1 MTKFC
6 EHSARRECLRSLVR
20 AERFKVRAFTGEQ
33 GMNFVF
39 LKDVYWK
46 FQTIDLI

>member
-1 MTKFC
+1 M
-6 EHSARRECLRSLVR
+6 RSLIR

-33 GMNFVF
+33 GMNCVV
-39 LKDVYWK
+39 LKDDYWK